1 MAAMTDA
8 TPGGIRLAPIEGP
21 DCPDVMGVDRSDIS
35 EDWVDSIP
43 DIMALHRY
51 GLEHQL
57 IGHTYAIYEGSAC
70 VGMLLIGEGIPW
82 ACDPPELAGVPF
94 YRLMGFVIDRRFRG
108 RGVGSYALEA
118 SIAAI
123 RAEFG
128 PRPIVLAVQ
137 EDNHRAMRFY
147 EAHGFLRNPAR
158 DEDDVY
164 FIRCP

>member
-1 MAAMTDA
+1 MAATTN
-8 TPGGIRLAPIEGP
+8 TPIRLEAIAGP
-21 DCPDVMGVDRSDIS
+21 DCPDVMGIDRSDVS

-51 GLEHQL
+51 GLEHRL

-82 ACDPPELAGVPF
+82 ACDPPELRGIPF
-94 YRLMGFVIDRRFRG
+94 YRLMGFVVDRRCRG
-108 RGVGSYALEA
+108 RGIGAQALEMA
-118 SIAAI
+118 IAAI

-147 EAHGFLRNPAR
+147 EAHGFIRNSAR

-164 FIRCP
+164 FLRYQ